1 MVRPTRLSP
10 LGFAD
15 DAKPICFVNG
25 KRYTLPMGRGEA
37 TLLQWLRGELALHLR
52 ECAAAGSVLYTQ
64 SLYMRVSSL
73 TYSAQSLSGVTRAP
87 MHLSNA
93 GASACTQLF

>member
-25 KRYTLPMGRGEA
+25 KRYSLPMGRGEA

-52 ECAAAGSVLYTQ
+52 ETAAGSSVL
-64 SLYMRVSSL
+64 
-73 TYSAQSLSGVTRAP
+73 
-87 MHLSNA
+87 N
-93 GASACTQLF
+93 TQLVIA